1 VNADMIIEHFIGKK
15 ECNNIEELEA
25 ILAIRTAKGVNEF
38 SISGDNYYPYLV
50 ITVKEHYAVV
60 NYLKEEGSAYIAIG
74 GNSEFGSDG
83 CTVFNSCSE
92 TEEMEMDNYY
102 VLDFSDAK
110 IVAKDF
116 FNNMELSE
124 NVKWSE
130 L

>member
-1 VNADMIIEHFIGKK
+1 MIIEHFIEKK

-25 ILAIRTAKGVNEF
+25 ILAIKTAKGVNEF
-38 SISGDNYYPYLV
+38 NISGDNYYPYLV